1 MYQLPT
7 RRVLVHKAIEPRKLS
22 VKTQA
27 LAARRLGDLWEVKYD
42 GVHCIIIYKD
52 GRAYAFSR
60 QGEPVNGSMDHVLR
74 ILEKHLPK
82 DAAYAFFGEAWRPD
96 VSHQEING
104 EFRRGN
110 AGSDPHNLEMVF
122 FDYVPLADFEAGV
135 CPVRFQTRRY
145 ALTHMI
151 YDIMRTYAVRKRAPV
166 RVSYLSTCKEHCE
179 QLVEAER
186 GFGNV
191 FAIDGYMRKD
201 PEGIWKAGAGS
212 CGSILKD
219 KDNIQVDL
227 KVDSI
232 FEGKGKFA
240 GMLGGFNCTYKGKKQ
255 KVGGGTLTD
264 KERKFYWDFPNRI
277 VGSIIEVHGLS
288 ESEGRLLREPRFHRL
303 REDKSEGE

>member
-7 RRVLVHKAIEPRKLS
+7 RRTLVHKAIEPRKLS
-22 VKTQA
+22 AKTQA
-27 LAARRLGDLWEVKYD
+27 LVAQRLGDLWEVKYD
-42 GVHCIIIYKD
+42 GVHCIIVLKD
-52 GRAYAFSR
+52 GKAYAFSR

-74 ILEKHLPK
+74 LMEKHA
-82 DAAYAFFGEAWRPD
+82 DHMGDCAFFGEAWRPD

-110 AGSDPHNLEMVF
+110 DGSDPHNLEMVF
-122 FDYVPLADFEAGV
+122 FDYAPLSDFEAGV
-135 CPVRFQTRRY
+135 CPVRFQTRRW
-145 ALTHMI
+145 ALTHWI
-151 YDIMRTYAVRKRAPV
+151 YNIMRTYADTERAPV

-186 GFGNV
+186 GYGHV

-201 PEGIWKAGAGS
+201 PEGIWKAGSGS
-212 CGSILKD
+212 CGTILKD

-232 FEGKGKFA
+232 FEGKGKFV

-277 VGSIIEVHGLS
+277 VGGIIEVHGLS
-288 ESEGRLLREPRFHRL
+288 ESEGGLLREPRFHRL

>member
-22 VKTQA
+22 IKTQA
-27 LAARRLGDLWEVKYD
+27 LVARRLGDLWEVKYD
-42 GVHCIIIYKD
+42 GVHCIIILKD
-52 GRAYAFSR
+52 GKAYAFSR

-74 ILEKHLPK
+74 VLEKYLPK

-110 AGSDPHNLEMVF
+110 GGSEPHNLEMVF
-122 FDYVPLADFEAGV
+122 FDCVPLSDFEAGV
-135 CPVRFQTRRY
+135 CPVRFRSRRN
-145 ALTHMI
+145 ALLGLI
-151 YDIMRTYAVRKRAPV
+151 YGVMQHWDGDERVPV
-166 RVSYLSTCKEHCE
+166 RMSYMTECKSRCE
-179 QLVEAER
+179 SLVEAER
-186 GFGNV
+186 GYGHV

-201 PEGIWKAGAGS
+201 PEGIWKAGSGS
-212 CGSILKD
+212 CGTILKD

-277 VGSIIEVHGLS
+277 VGGIIEVHGLS
-288 ESEGRLLREPRFHRL
+288 ESEGGLLREPRFHRL
-303 REDKSEGE
+303 REDKTEGE